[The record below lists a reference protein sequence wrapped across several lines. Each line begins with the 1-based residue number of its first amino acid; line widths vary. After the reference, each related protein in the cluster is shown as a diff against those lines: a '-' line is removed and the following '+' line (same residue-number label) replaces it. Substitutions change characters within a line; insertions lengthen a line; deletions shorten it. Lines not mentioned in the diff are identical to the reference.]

1 MIESSKSKFVIA
13 FLCLPV
19 IWYGINMIIQGNDH
33 IQKAQATHSW
43 SKTTGTITYSK
54 VSDAGTDPSPGK
66 VNKSSIARI
75 HRPVIKY
82 NYRVNNLQYESN
94 TIYFGDDQVRN
105 VVSYADEVV
114 AKYRPRQKAVV
125 YYDPRQPTLSVLE
138 PGTSE
143 TTFLP
148 LTYGRILVVGG
159 VCVPSLFFIFSK
171 LSKT

>member
-1 MIESSKSKFVIA
+1 MGKLKFAIA
-13 FLCLPV
+13 FLCFPV
-19 IWYGINMIIQGNDH
+19 IWHGINMSIQGNDD
-33 IQKAQATHSW
+33 IQKAQDTHNW

-66 VNKSSIARI
+66 INKSSIARI

-94 TIYFGDDQVRN
+94 TIYFGDDNARN

-114 AKYRPRQKAVV
+114 AKYRPRQQAVV
-125 YYDPRQPTLSVLE
+125 YYNPRQPTLSVLE
-138 PGTSE
+138 LGTSE

-148 LTYGRILVVGG
+148 LTFGGILVVGG
-159 VCVPSLFFIFSK
+159 VCVPSLFFIFSR

>member
-1 MIESSKSKFVIA
+1 M
-13 FLCLPV
+13 C
-19 IWYGINMIIQGNDH
+19 IQGNDD

-54 VSDAGTDPSPGK
+54 VSDAGIDPSPGK
-66 VNKSSIARI
+66 IDKSSIARI

-82 NYRVNNLQYESN
+82 NYHVNNLQYQGN
-94 TIYFGDDQVRN
+94 TIYFGDDNARN

-114 AKYRPRQKAVV
+114 AKYRPRKQAVV
-125 YYDPRQPTLSVLE
+125 YYNPRQPTLSVLE

-148 LTYGRILVVGG
+148 LTFGRILVVGG
-159 VCVPSLFFIFSK
+159 ICVPSLFFIFSK
-171 LSKT
+171 LSKS

>member
-1 MIESSKSKFVIA
+1 MGKLKFAIA

-19 IWYGINMIIQGNDH
+19 IWHGINMSIQGNDD
-33 IQKAQATHSW
+33 IQKAQATYNW

-54 VSDAGTDPSPGK
+54 VSDAGTDPIPGK
-66 VNKSSIARI
+66 IDKSSIARI

-82 NYRVNNLQYESN
+82 NYRVNNLQYQGN
-94 TIYFGDDQVRN
+94 TIYFGDDNARN

-114 AKYRPRQKAVV
+114 AKYRPRQQAVV
-125 YYDPRQPTLSVLE
+125 YYNSRQPTLSVLE

-148 LTYGRILVVGG
+148 LTFGRIL
-159 VCVPSLFFIFSK
+159 I
-171 LSKT
+171 

>member
-1 MIESSKSKFVIA
+1 MSGKLKFAIA

-19 IWYGINMIIQGNDH
+19 IWHGINMSIQGNNDIH
-33 IQKAQATHSW
+33 KAQETYNW

-54 VSDAGTDPSPGK
+54 VSDAGIDPSPGK
-66 VNKSSIARI
+66 INKSSIARI

-82 NYRVNNLQYESN
+82 DYRVNNLLYEGN
-94 TIYFGDDQVRN
+94 TIYFGDDKVRN

-114 AKYRPRQKAVV
+114 AKYRPKQTAIV
-125 YYDPRQPTLSVLE
+125 YYNPRQPTLSVLE

-143 TTFLP
+143 TTFLT
-148 LTYGRILVVGG
+148 LTFGGILVVGG

-171 LSKT
+171 KSET

>member
-1 MIESSKSKFVIA
+1 MIGKSKFVIA
-13 FLCLPV
+13 LLCLPA
-19 IWYGINMIIQGNDH
+19 IWHGINMCIQGTDD
-33 IQKAQATHSW
+33 IQKAKETYNW
-43 SKTTGTITYSK
+43 SKTAGTITYSK

-75 HRPVIKY
+75 HKPVIKY
-82 NYRVNNLQYESN
+82 NYRVNNLQYEGN
-94 TIYFGDDQVRN
+94 TIYFGDDKAPN

-114 AKYRPRQKAVV
+114 AKYAPRQKAVV
-125 YYDPRQPTLSVLE
+125 YYNPRQPTLSVLE

-148 LTYGRILVVGG
+148 LTFGRILIVGG
-159 VCVPSLFFIFSK
+159 IVVPSLFFIFSN